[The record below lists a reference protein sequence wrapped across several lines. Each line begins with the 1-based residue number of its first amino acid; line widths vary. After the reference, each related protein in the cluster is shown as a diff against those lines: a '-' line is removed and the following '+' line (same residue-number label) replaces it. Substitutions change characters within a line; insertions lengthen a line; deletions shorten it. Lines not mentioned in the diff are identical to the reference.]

1 MSQGQRQDHNRQS
14 TWVWVLAGVGGVL
27 SYIAVV
33 IVLSQLLG
41 LESQAALSILIVPG
55 ALAGVGYVFTW
66 WQKSR
71 DLAVEEQRLRN
82 AQELEQQRA
91 QDEVFQAYLDQL
103 AEPLISGQL
112 HKAGR
117 FDSVRVL
124 ARARTVGVLW
134 KLDSNR
140 KRSLVQFLHE
150 AKLIRREELD
160 REGEESVNPVI
171 GLSGADL
178 RDGYLRW
185 LNLSKAD
192 LKGADLKRTN
202 LRDAG
207 LRSADLR
214 GADLEDGDLR
224 DALLGKAEDLE
235 GADLDGADLRGANLK
250 GVDLSGADLE
260 GALLDDGQLDECKSL
275 AGTTMTDGQKYEE
288 WLKGKEGR

>member
-1 MSQGQRQDHNRQS
+1 MRVGVVS
-14 TWVWVLAGVGGVL
+14 LYMAGET
-27 SYIAVV
+27 VV
-33 IVLSQLLG
+33 SRPFG
-41 LESQAALSILIVPG
+41 LTLEELLSILIVPVV
-55 ALAGVGYVFTW
+55 LAGLGYLFTW
-66 WQKSR
+66 WQKNR
-71 DLAVEEQRLRN
+71 DLKVEAQRLKN
-82 AQELEQQRA
+82 EQELEQQRA

-112 HKAGR
+112 HEAGR
-117 FDSVRVL
+117 FDSMRVL

-134 KLDSNR
+134 KLDPNR
-140 KRSLVQFLHE
+140 KRNLMQFWHE

-160 REGEESVNPVI
+160 REGDEIANPVI

-178 RDGYLRW
+178 RVGYLRW

-192 LKGADLKRTN
+192 LRGADLKRAN
-202 LRDAG
+202 LRDAD

-214 GADLEDGDLR
+214 GADLEDSDLR

-235 GADLDGADLRGANLK
+235 GANLQSADLRGATLK

-275 AGTTMTDGQKYEE
+275 AGATMPRVSSEE
-288 WLKGKEGR
+288 VDARR

>member
-1 MSQGQRQDHNRQS
+1 M
-14 TWVWVLAGVGGVL
+14 L

-41 LESQAALSILIVPG
+41 LESQAALSILIVPV
-55 ALAGVGYVFTW
+55 ALAGVGYLFTW

-140 KRSLVQFLHE
+140 KRSLVQELHE

-160 REGEESVNPVI
+160 REGEGTVNPVI

-178 RDGYLRW
+178 SNGYLRW

-192 LKGADLKRTN
+192 LREADLKRAN
-202 LRDAG
+202 LRDAD

-235 GADLDGADLRGANLK
+235 GADDLKGADLRGASLK

-260 GALLDDGQLDECKSL
+260 SALLDDGQLDEYKSL
-275 AGTTMTDGQKYEE
+275 AGATMPNGQKYEE
-288 WLKGKEGR
+288 WLKDKEGR